1 MSNKIKEMIYIKG
14 DRIYFTPFLKEYDV
28 TDHITTLLQEL
39 RKLKER

>member
-1 MSNKIKEMIYIKG
+1 MSSKIEEMIYIKG

-28 TDHITTLLQEL
+28 TDHITTQLQEL